1 VGQER
6 SFESPLFLHSTLAA
20 SRSQQMSI
28 FHKIVLT
35 CRKKQMIDS
44 AKIGDIAMKIA
55 NKFNPEQIILFGS
68 YAKGTQSK
76 GSDIDLL
83 IIQDT
88 ELPSYKRGIDIR
100 LSLIGTKM
108 PIDILVYTRN
118 EFEKEKNDKYSF
130 LFSAIKTSKILYE
143 RTN

>member
-1 VGQER
+1 
-6 SFESPLFLHSTLAA
+6 
-20 SRSQQMSI
+20 
-28 FHKIVLT
+28 
-35 CRKKQMIDS
+35 MIDLS
-44 AKIGDIAMKIA
+44 QIKDIAQRIA

-68 YAKGTQSK
+68 HAKGTADK

-88 ELPSYKRGIDIR
+88 DLPNHKRGLDIR

-118 EFEKEKNDKYSF
+118 EFENAKNDKFSF
-130 LFSAIKTSKILYE
+130 LSSALKNSKILYE